1 MYVLGDGHDSDTVS
15 DLRALVESLQ
25 TQLEESRRWNASLQ
39 ARLSHPQQRPGTVGG
54 SNGSS
59 HSGGTNGHAGG
70 DSEQMGGGN
79 DQRGG
84 AVGQVGGA
92 SDQMGGANGQMGG
105 AYGQEG
111 GANGHR
117 DNGVDA
123 VDWHST
129 NGSSNRP
136 TPNERTG
143 GVGGSAYDHQCV
155 GNDTLEHPSY
165 LPSFIGLPGG
175 SLPDDDTIAHMSKGK
190 TILVIDA
197 GIPVSTKLHK
207 LPALFE

>member
-59 HSGGTNGHAGG
+59 SHSGGANGHAGG
-70 DSEQMGGGN
+70 DSEQKAGGN

-84 AVGQVGGA
+84 AIGQVGGA
-92 SDQMGGANGQMGG
+92 IDQMGGANGQMGPG
-105 AYGQEG
+105 DYGPEG

-123 VDWHST
+123 VDWHSA
-129 NGSSNRP
+129 NGSSSRP
-136 TPNERTG
+136 TPSERTG

-175 SLPDDDTIAHMSKGK
+175 RLPDDDTIAHMSKGK
-190 TILVIDA
+190 ITLLIDA
-197 GIPVSTKLHK
+197 RFDELLKC
-207 LPALFE
+207 